1 MIAYDDTLDCLPH
14 QVLSESE
21 REEEATLQAV
31 LLARKLGAPSS
42 LGRRIA
48 DAFVSGGSRGVD
60 MGICPLADA
69 ASRALRGCKA
79 LDLLPD
85 ETLVRGMLMHRGGM
99 MTACCMHAA
108 CMLSAC

>member
-42 LGRRIA
+42 LGRVHAECMLMASECMLIA
-48 DAFVSGGSRGVD
+48 SLIRCTFFARAAHCGRFRLWWEPWRRYGDLSTCRRGVP
-60 MGICPLADA
+60 G
-69 ASRALRGCKA
+69 
-79 LDLLPD
+79 
-85 ETLVRGMLMHRGGM
+85 
-99 MTACCMHAA
+99 TAR
-108 CMLSAC
+108 L

>member
-1 MIAYDDTLDCLPH
+1 MIADDDTLDCLPH

-60 MGICPLADA
+60 MGI
-69 ASRALRGCKA
+69 
-79 LDLLPD
+79 
-85 ETLVRGMLMHRGGM
+85 
-99 MTACCMHAA
+99 AC
-108 CMLSAC
+108 